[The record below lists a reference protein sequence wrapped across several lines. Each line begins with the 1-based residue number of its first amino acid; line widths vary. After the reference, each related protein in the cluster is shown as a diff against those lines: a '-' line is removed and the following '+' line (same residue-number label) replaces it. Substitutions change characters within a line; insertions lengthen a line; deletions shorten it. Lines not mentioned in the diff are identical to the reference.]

1 MTLPIGLQ
9 VYSLRDALSKDF
21 DGTLTQVSKMGYDGV
36 ELFGELPANIKSL
49 VTSLGLRVSSKHGL
63 YDDFLKDLQP
73 HLDQVSE
80 LGASALV
87 CAWSMATPDN
97 SWETITENLEK
108 FAQAAKKQNIAF
120 AYHNHAHELTQKVGN
135 QAVLDYMAIN
145 APTMVFEQD
154 IAWLHA
160 GGVNAAQYLETYANR
175 TVLAHVKDVKAKSG
189 DANDPTGLSHWET
202 VELGK
207 GDVNL
212 AAALTAVGQT
222 KSQWLLVE
230 QDNSDDPMRS
240 AKNNLE
246 WLRQHS
252 KTLS

>member
-1 MTLPIGLQ
+1 MSLPIGLQ

-21 DGTLTQVSKMGYDGV
+21 DGTLTQVAKMGYDGV
-36 ELFGELPANIKSL
+36 ELFGELPANTKSL
-49 VTSLGLRVSSKHGL
+49 VSNLGLRVSSKHGL

-73 HLDQVSE
+73 HLDQVSD
-80 LGASALV
+80 LGASILV
-87 CAWSMATPDN
+87 CAWSMATPEN

-108 FAQAAKKQNIAF
+108 FAQAAKKQNLAF

-135 QAVLDYMAIN
+135 HTVLDYMATN
-145 APTMVFEQD
+145 APTMQFEQD

-160 GGVNAAQYLETYANR
+160 GHVDPATYLETYANR

-189 DANDPTGLSHWET
+189 DANDPTGLSSWET

-212 AAALTAVGQT
+212 AAALTAVSKT

-230 QDNSDDPMRS
+230 QDNSDDPVRS

-252 KTLS
+252 K